1 METLPVPSALP
12 DITSI
17 LAGQLTQS
25 SIRIYQSDVRAYAR
39 FADERGLSQ
48 FHPQTLI
55 AWRDH
60 LAIDTEMS
68 PNTINRMLC
77 AIRRIVKEAAAR
89 EVIPP
94 EISYAFNNVTGVST
108 KALKGRLKQHSR
120 TRIWPE
126 DMRRLCEAPDVT
138 TLVGL
143 RDRAL
148 LATLA
153 SSGLRVSEAVS
164 LRYEQIEQQGP
175 GYMLK
180 IIGKS
185 DVTPRDAHLSVEA
198 KGLIDAWL
206 AARPVESD
214 YIFTSFSGR
223 GVGMGENSHLTARPL
238 SDVGAWRIVGGY
250 AEACG
255 LAHIKPHDFRRFV
268 GTILAKRDIRLAQ
281 KALGHARIDTTAA
294 HYILD
299 ELTVGATD
307 NLY

>member
-108 KALKGRLKQHSR
+108 KALKGRLKQHRR
-120 TRIWPE
+120 TRIWPK
-126 DMRRLCEAPDVT
+126 DMRRLCDAPDVT

-198 KGLIDAWL
+198 KGLIHAWL